1 VPEMKRHPTIYAF
14 VAMLMMAC
22 AVPAFCNAQQ
32 QDWRSR
38 IDQVVH
44 QADSLAM
51 IKQLSFHL
59 NKFDLQNRPIREIW
73 HYTLQKNN
81 VVIFEV
87 HHFIDSTEYDE
98 VYYLDN
104 GRLVCIEEYT
114 IKNPF
119 SDDDEIIS
127 GSVGFFSQDNLRQ
140 HITMGKSTAVQSADY
155 AWDANKKFRY
165 RLKELTVQRT
175 LMEH

>member
-1 VPEMKRHPTIYAF
+1 MKRLPDICAIAAILT
-14 VAMLMMAC
+14 MAC
-22 AVPAFCNAQQ
+22 IAPAVSRAQEM
-32 QDWRSR
+32 DWRSR
-38 IDQVVH
+38 VDQVVH
-44 QADSLAM
+44 RADSLAM

-59 NKFDLQNRPIREIW
+59 NKFDRQNRPIRELW
-73 HYTLQKNN
+73 HYTLQKNA

-87 HHFIDSTEYDE
+87 HHFIDSMEYDE

-104 GRLVCIEEYT
+104 GRLICMEEYT

-119 SDDDEIIS
+119 SDDEIIS

-140 HITMGKSTAVQSADY
+140 HITMGKSNTAQSADY

-165 RLKELTVQRT
+165 RLKELAAQRT